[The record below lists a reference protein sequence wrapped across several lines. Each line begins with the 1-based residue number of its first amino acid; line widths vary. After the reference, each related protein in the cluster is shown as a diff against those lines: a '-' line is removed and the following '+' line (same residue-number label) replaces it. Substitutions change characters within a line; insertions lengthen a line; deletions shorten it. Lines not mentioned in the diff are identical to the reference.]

1 MNIKHS
7 KTLGPRESRLIT
19 SLYEANKQVFKLKDV
34 KDILAV
40 KEAAAANIVSRLNA
54 KGIITRVKQ
63 GLYSIVPFDMG
74 KETVYAPDANITA
87 REIMDGKDYYIAFAS
102 ALQLHDMTTQPQL
115 TNYTAVL
122 KQKPQVKAAGY
133 EYKFVN
139 LNKKSFFGIED
150 FWINKQEKIKISD
163 PEKTIID
170 CLNHPEYCGG
180 VSEAAKAMYIK
191 KDSII
196 IEKLVDYA
204 VKLDK
209 GSVCARLGYLL
220 ELYKP
225 ANDNNLNLL
234 RQRPGKSYVPLD
246 PTMPKSGKYLNRWR
260 LLLNVDMEELSN
272 IGRT

>member
-234 RQRPGKSYVPLD
+234 RQRPGKSYVLLD